1 MTLEQA
7 CRSLPELY
15 RALQAARAA
24 GENDT
29 IGLAAV
35 EAAIAVVQRAQ
46 KEPGRT
52 SAELAIRFPVS

>member
-24 GENDT
+24 GEDDYEST
-29 IGLAAV
+29 MAAV
-35 EAAIAVVQRAQ
+35 EAAVAVVQRAQ
-46 KEPGRT
+46 KEPER
-52 SAELAIRFPVS
+52 RRR